1 MKPFGR
7 KTKDNK
13 ELILAYETFAQNSS
27 GVFGGSSLN
36 LSPNQFWKREGTQKR
51 GTKWDVAS
59 EITWKSIWKGEDPE
73 KSIGPILTYQRKK
86 NLEESKVD
94 FWECIQ
100 Y

>member
-1 MKPFGR
+1 
-7 KTKDNK
+7 
-13 ELILAYETFAQNSS
+13 
-27 GVFGGSSLN
+27 
-36 LSPNQFWKREGTQKR
+36 
-51 GTKWDVAS
+51 VAS